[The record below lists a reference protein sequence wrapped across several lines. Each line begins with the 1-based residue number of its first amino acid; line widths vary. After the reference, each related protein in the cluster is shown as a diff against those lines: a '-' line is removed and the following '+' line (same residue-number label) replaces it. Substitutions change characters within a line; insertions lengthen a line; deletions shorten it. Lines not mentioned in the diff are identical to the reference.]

1 MICIIPARKGS
12 KGLKNKNIKK
22 ISNKPLISYTIDH
35 ALSSKIITNIIINSN
50 DDRVLKIAKKYNSK
64 KILIYK
70 RNNALAKSNSS
81 AIDVYLDCINNLKQ
95 RIKRKIKNFCVL
107 LPTSPLRNPRDIDK
121 SIKLFFKKK
130 AKVVI
135 SVSENKPLEYLF
147 KLNKNKKIIRYKNIE
162 NSVKNRQ
169 SLNSSYSGNGSIYV
183 LNFKSLQKTKSYYTD
198 KSYGYITPPENSVD
212 IDNFKDFKFAKKLM
226 I

>member
-1 MICIIPARKGS
+1 LICIIPARKGS

-50 DDRVLKIAKKYNSK
+50 DDRVLSIAKKYNSK
-64 KILIYK
+64 KIIIYK
-70 RNNALAKSNSS
+70 RNDELAKSNSS
-81 AIDVYLDCINNLKQ
+81 AIDVYLDCINKLN
-95 RIKRKIKNFCVL
+95 KRLISKIKNFCVL
-107 LPTSPLRNPRDIDK
+107 LPTSPLRNPRDIDE

-135 SVSENKPLEYLF
+135 SVSENKPIEYLF
-147 KLNKNKKIIRYKNIE
+147 KLNKNNKIIRYKNIE

-169 SLNSSYSGNGSIYV
+169 DLNSSYNGNGSIYV

-198 KSYGYITPPENSVD
+198 RSFGYITLPENSID
-212 IDNFKDFKFAKKLM
+212 IDNYKDFKFAKKIM